1 MMKGIMK
8 IIGKKYIGFIGSF
21 LILYM
26 WNLVWNNQNMIVF
39 ILAAIVMYFYTEND
53 KNKNLMFLFFFV
65 SYITLIYA
73 GFGILLELFKGVDHD
88 FRLHHV
94 ADSTKKIINISY
106 ISAIILWLSNTK
118 IANIIY
124 KAVSKK

>member
-73 GFGILLELFKGVDHD
+73 GFGILLELNP
-88 FRLHHV
+88 L
-94 ADSTKKIINISY
+94 INP
-106 ISAIILWLSNTK
+106 NQTT
-118 IANIIY
+118 
-124 KAVSKK
+124 